1 MNRSRRSFRKILGL
15 VYGLFN
21 YSLAEI
27 SRTENKVTIKAKL
40 FDQSGVLCLDARNRL
55 HFDLTDGGKL
65 SPFPAVRKMFF

>member
-15 VYGLFN
+15 ADGLLN

-27 SRTENKVTIKAKL
+27 SRAANKVTIEAKL
-40 FDQSGVLCLDARNRL
+40 FDQSGVLCLDARNHL
-55 HFDLTDGGKL
+55 HFGLTGGGKL